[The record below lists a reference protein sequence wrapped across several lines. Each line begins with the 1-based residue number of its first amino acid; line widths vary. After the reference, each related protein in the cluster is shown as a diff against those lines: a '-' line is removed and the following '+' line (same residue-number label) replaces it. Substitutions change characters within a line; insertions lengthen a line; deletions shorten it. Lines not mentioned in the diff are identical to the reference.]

1 MNRNRIYDI
10 VQKGSVSILIFGT
23 VGGTVLLGQSYY
35 SHRQRRLAA
44 LQEFQQREKIKE
56 EGFAEDEFN
65 QLALK

>member
-44 LQEFQQREKIKE
+44 LQEFQQV
-56 EGFAEDEFN
+56 
-65 QLALK
+65 